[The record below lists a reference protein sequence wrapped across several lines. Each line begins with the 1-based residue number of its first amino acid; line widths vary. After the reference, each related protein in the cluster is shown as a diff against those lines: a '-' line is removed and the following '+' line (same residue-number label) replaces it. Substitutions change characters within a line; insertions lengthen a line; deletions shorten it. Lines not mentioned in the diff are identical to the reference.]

1 MKHLLLGSLSG
12 IVIGG
17 IYGLINTPRSGREN
31 QEMLK
36 AYIDETTYH
45 VQDVNDK
52 VNDLKFAVSQL
63 TAESKFVQEEF
74 MSDIQKIAS
83 DFQYEAEPR
92 IRRIQEKAEKI
103 QKEVEET
110 TQTVSNTV

>member
-12 IVIGG
+12 IVLGG
-17 IYGLINTPRSGREN
+17 IYGLVSTPRSGKEN

-45 VQDVNDK
+45 VQDVTDK

-63 TAESKFVQEEF
+63 TAESKFVQDEF
-74 MSDIQKIAS
+74 MADMQKIAT

-92 IRRIQEKAEKI
+92 LRRIQEKAEKI

-110 TQTVSNTV
+110 AQTVSETA